1 MQSSGRV
8 SRTKSQRPR
17 WDDDMGWDDKKRH
30 HKSSRPH
37 HEVRR
42 NLEDYFERKRIK
54 ELTEDV
60 WN

>member
-8 SRTKSQRPR
+8 SRTKSQRHR
-17 WDDDMGWDDKKRH
+17 WDDEMTWVDKKT
-30 HKSSRPH
+30 HKKASRPN